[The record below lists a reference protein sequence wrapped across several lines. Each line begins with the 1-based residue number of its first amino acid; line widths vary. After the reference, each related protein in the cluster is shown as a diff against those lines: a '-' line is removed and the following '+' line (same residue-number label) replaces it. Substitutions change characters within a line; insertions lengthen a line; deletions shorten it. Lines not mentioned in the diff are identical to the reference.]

1 MWGYFKFEIKQF
13 FTNKKNLAVFAL
25 LTFAAIFYAFKLAPA
40 YDPIEKVDYD
50 EIEARYLTREEFLDS
65 MFGKNLWE
73 YHQSVGY
80 AVDIFKFLN
89 PYDKQRLE
97 ALDEGDLRKYAVATR
112 DWYFYTNINTYRN
125 DLLAYNPRYYT
136 EDRRFAEE
144 EAYFAYLEQFQR
156 YDSYKRVWYELTI
169 EILEQRTALQ
179 TLERLLKGPLPYI
192 ILIAT
197 LLLTIDIVTKDRLH
211 PSILKGF
218 PIADWKRLLVKA
230 LVGLI
235 GSVLLWIP
243 IFGGIIII
251 GFQFGF
257 GNFDLPTPVYGYDMI
272 AQNEGKFVYMSIG
285 MFLLRCFLL
294 LAAWMLVIIS
304 AVLLFSILFRQ
315 EMLNMV
321 VVLLLIFGER
331 FYTSRSIGYFWDVQN
346 YPTSYVQVGKIVSKY
361 QNFYFT
367 TPKLHD
373 MLGLK
378 LLLITAAILIVL
390 TLVVSLSKRFK
401 LIK

>member
-1 MWGYFKFEIKQF
+1 MWGYFVFEFKQL
-13 FTNKKNLAVFAL
+13 FTNKKNIAVFAL

-50 EIEARYLTREEFLDS
+50 EIEARFLTREEFLDS
-65 MFGKNLWE
+65 MFGENLND
-73 YHQSVGY
+73 YHHTVRY
-80 AVDIFKFLN
+80 AVNMFDFLN
-89 PYDKQRLE
+89 PYDERRLQ

-112 DWYFYTNINTYRN
+112 DWYFYTNIHTYRN
-125 DLLAYNPRYYT
+125 DLLAYNPRYYM

-144 EAYFAYLEQFQR
+144 EANYAYFEQFQR
-156 YDSYKRVWYELTI
+156 YDAYKRVWYNLTI

-197 LLLTIDIVTKDRLH
+197 LLLTIDIVTKDRRH

-218 PIADWKRLLVKA
+218 PIADWKRLFVKVF
-230 LVGLI
+230 VGLV

-243 IFGGIIII
+243 VIVGLIII

-257 GNFDLPTPVYGYDMI
+257 GNFDLPVPVYGYEMV
-272 AQNEGKFVYMSIG
+272 AQEEGKFVYMSMG
-285 MFLLRCFLL
+285 MFLFRCFLL
-294 LAAWMLVIIS
+294 LAVWMVVLIS
-304 AVLLFSILFRQ
+304 AVLLSSILFRQ

-321 VVLLLIFGER
+321 VGALLIFGER
-331 FYTSRSIGYFWDVQN
+331 FYTSRGVGYFWDVEQ

-361 QNFYFT
+361 QNYYFT
-367 TPKLHD
+367 TGGLHD

-378 LLLITAAILIVL
+378 LLLASATILLVL
-390 TLVVSLSKRFK
+390 TLVISLSKRFR